1 MFSPE
6 RSSAEISKAWHIH
19 FLANQQNPG
28 EMPWDD
34 AYKLSSTERRAI
46 QHSIQQFQLGES
58 SEGRRLLIRARAY
71 SLATNDPDFAEALS
85 LFVKE
90 EQRHS
95 AYLLRF
101 MRAQRI
107 PKVSSHWVDSV
118 FRRLRVLAG
127 LELSLRVLVT
137 AEIIA
142 VPYYTALGRST
153 ASRLLNAISSRIVQD
168 EAAHLKFQSSMLSR
182 LAATRRPIVRRLIAQ
197 LHQLFLIG
205 TSFVVWCEH
214 GTVFRA
220 AGYTFELFLRE
231 SLAEFAALESP
242 ARDRPAESRFP
253 ARAGNPQPTTHA
265 HASQLSKCEVLQKQ
279 SGGIGI
285 QA

>member
-1 MFSPE
+1 MPL
-6 RSSAEISKAWHIH
+6 AEPSTASISKAWHLH
-19 FLANQQNPG
+19 FLGNQHNSG

-34 AYKLSSTERRAI
+34 TYKLSPAERRAT

-58 SEGRRLLIRARAY
+58 SEGRRLLNRALTY
-71 SLATNDPDFAEALS
+71 SRATNDPDFAEALS

-101 MRAQRI
+101 MRAQEI
-107 PKVSSHWVDSV
+107 PNMSSHWVDSV

-142 VPYYTALGRST
+142 VPYYTALGRAT
-153 ASRLLNAISSRIVQD
+153 ASRLLGAISSRIVQD

-182 LAATRRPIVRRLIAQ
+182 LGATRRPIVRRLIAQ
-197 LHQLFLIG
+197 LHRLFRIG
-205 TSFVVWCEH
+205 TSFVVWTEH
-214 GTVFRA
+214 GSVFRS

-242 ARDRPAESRFP
+242 ARHPFAESFFP
-253 ARAGNPQPTTHA
+253 ARASNPQPAA
-265 HASQLSKCEVLQKQ
+265 HATQLSRHEVLQK
-279 SGGIGI
+279 
-285 QA
+285 